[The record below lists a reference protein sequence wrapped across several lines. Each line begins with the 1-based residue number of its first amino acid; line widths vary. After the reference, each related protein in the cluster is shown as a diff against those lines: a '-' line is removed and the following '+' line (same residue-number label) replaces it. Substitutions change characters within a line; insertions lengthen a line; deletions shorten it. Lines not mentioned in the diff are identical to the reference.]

1 MSSDLRAL
9 VDRLADA
16 LGPDAPAEQVER
28 VAQAVLAARRGGQRD
43 IPASPPPQS
52 SGRALVLAFGPDAPG
67 LLAAV
72 AAEVAGAGAS
82 VLDVS
87 AQRLGGFAA
96 LLLLVDLAGGSVEA
110 LDARVRACAGCTLAA
125 AVPAGAEGVRR

>member
-1 MSSDLRAL
+1 MRQKACIMKSARDMAGSGAWRWHGHHLQRNPSQPVPRSAKPAHRVGYLPSRLPVLPPVSSDLRAL

-52 SGRALVLAFGPDAPG
+52 SGRALVLAFGPDA
-67 LLAAV
+67 
-72 AAEVAGAGAS
+72 
-82 VLDVS
+82 
-87 AQRLGGFAA
+87 
-96 LLLLVDLAGGSVEA
+96 
-110 LDARVRACAGCTLAA
+110 
-125 AVPAGAEGVRR
+125 